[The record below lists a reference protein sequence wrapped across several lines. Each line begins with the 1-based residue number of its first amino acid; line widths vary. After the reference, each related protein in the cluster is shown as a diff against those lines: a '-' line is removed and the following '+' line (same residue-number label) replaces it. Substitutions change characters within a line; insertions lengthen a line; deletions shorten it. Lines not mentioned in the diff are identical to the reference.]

1 MMRGYFA
8 NGDLDRFSRFDNSF
22 GYNMM
27 NSPYAWVGMLLHV
40 LLVIAFIVLVV
51 YIVKYIWNRPGKKVE
66 GKLDALAIIKER
78 YARGEITKE
87 EFETLKKDLT

>member
-27 NSPYAWVGMLLHV
+27 NSPYAWVGMLIHV

-51 YIVKYIWNRPGKKVE
+51 YIIKYIWNRPSKKVE

-78 YARGEITKE
+78 YAKGEITKD
-87 EFETLKKDLT
+87 EFEQLKKDLS

>member
-27 NSPYAWVGMLLHV
+27 NSPYAWVGYV
-40 LLVIAFIVLVV
+40 
-51 YIVKYIWNRPGKKVE
+51 
-66 GKLDALAIIKER
+66 DSCALGDRIHRLGGVHRQVHLEQ
-78 YARGEITKE
+78 TW
-87 EFETLKKDLT
+87 